1 MTTYLLTDKFTNKV
15 MRTSLTQ
22 EDFIRKAKAMH
33 GDKYDYSKVEYVN
46 SSTKVCII
54 CPKHGEFWQQA
65 GSHLIGRG
73 CPECSRIRTTERKRM
88 TKEQFVAKAREVH
101 GEKYDYSKVEYKG
114 NKIPVCIVCPTHG
127 EFWQKPNV
135 HLNGCKCPKC
145 SNENKVTRACNSK
158 EWFIKRATLVHSD
171 KYDYSKTIFSG
182 VNNPVLITCKKH
194 GDFYQSGGTHLRGSG
209 CPLCA
214 KENKK
219 MTTEEYARR
228 CAQVHNNKYDYS
240 LVEYRDIQERVTIIC
255 PIHGAFEQIANS
267 HLRGQGC
274 PKCKSESHKK
284 PIFGFGINDYKGNI
298 FSRDKGLEVFYSVW
312 HSMIRRCYSEYH
324 KKHGPTYIGCSVCE
338 EWRYLSNFKS
348 WFDEN
353 YKEGCHLD
361 KDILVQGN
369 KVYSPDTCCF
379 VPQYVNS
386 LLTDHRGARGKYK
399 IGVTKASKGY
409 TACVSRC
416 GKEQYL
422 GTFNTENEAF
432 SAYVKAK
439 KEVIMETA
447 QKAIN
452 EGLIDERIY
461 NALLKY
467 EIKEY

>member
-1 MTTYLLTDKFTNKV
+1 MSS
-15 MRTSLTQ
+15 SLTQ

-88 TKEQFVAKAREVH
+88 TKEQFVEKAIELH
-101 GEKYDYSKVEYKG
+101 GELYDYSKVEYNG

-135 HLNGCKCPKC
+135 HLSGCKCPKC
-145 SNENKVTRACNSK
+145 SNENKVKRVCNSK
-158 EWFIKRATLVHSD
+158 EWFIERATLVHGD

-219 MTTEEYARR
+219 MTTEEYVRR
-228 CAQVHNNKYDYS
+228 CAQVHNHKYDYS

-298 FSRDKGLEVFYSVW
+298 FSREKGLEVFYSVW

-324 KKHGPTYIGCSVCE
+324 KKHGPTYKGCSVCE

-399 IGVTKASKGY
+399 IGVTKANKGY

-422 GTFNTENEAF
+422 GTFNTEDEAF
-432 SAYVKAK
+432 TAYVKAK

>member
-1 MTTYLLTDKFTNKV
+1 M
-15 MRTSLTQ
+15 
-22 EDFIRKAKAMH
+22 
-33 GDKYDYSKVEYVN
+33 
-46 SSTKVCII
+46 
-54 CPKHGEFWQQA
+54 
-65 GSHLIGRG
+65 
-73 CPECSRIRTTERKRM
+73 
-88 TKEQFVAKAREVH
+88 
-101 GEKYDYSKVEYKG
+101 
-114 NKIPVCIVCPTHG
+114 
-127 EFWQKPNV
+127 
-135 HLNGCKCPKC
+135 
-145 SNENKVTRACNSK
+145 CNSK
-158 EWFIKRATLVHSD
+158 EWFIERATLVHGD
-171 KYDYSKTIFSG
+171 KCDYSKTIFSG

-194 GDFYQSGGTHLRGSG
+194 GDFYQSGETHLRGSG

-219 MTTEEYARR
+219 MTTEEYVRR
-228 CAQVHNNKYDYS
+228 CTQVHNHKYDYS

-255 PIHGAFEQIANS
+255 PIHGSFEQIANS

-274 PKCKSESHKK
+274 PKCKSEAQKK

-324 KKHGPTYIGCSVCE
+324 KQHGPTYKGCSVCE
-338 EWRYLSNFKS
+338 EWRYLSNFKR
-348 WFDEN
+348 WFDRN

-399 IGVTKASKGY
+399 IGVTKSGTGYSAS
-409 TACVSRC
+409 VSC
-416 GKEQYL
+416 GGKEQHL
-422 GTFNTENEAF
+422 GTFNTEDEAF
-432 SAYVKAK
+432 AAYVKAK
-439 KEVIMETA
+439 KEAIRVTA
-447 QKAIN
+447 QRALN